1 MTFKF
6 LSAFV
11 LLGFLSACS
20 NKPAEPSQ
28 FAVPTEG
35 GYAWQEEVDV
45 SSLQDTEMSKQFKKD
60 TENMVF
66 FAFNRYDVTGQNLE
80 ILKAQAEWLKAHPA
94 ALILIE
100 GHADER
106 GTREY
111 NLALGER
118 RAASVMDFFIASGI
132 NKERIKTISYG
143 KERPMVVGSTEEAWS
158 KNRRAVTIVQ

>member
-35 GYAWQEEVDV
+35 GYAWQEGVDI
-45 SSLQDTEMSKQFKKD
+45 SSLQDTEMSRQFKEETD
-60 TENMVF
+60 NMVF
-66 FAFNRYDVTGQNLE
+66 FAFNRYDVTGENLE

-118 RAASVMDFFIASGI
+118 RASSVMDFFIA
-132 NKERIKTISYG
+132 IKGNRTI
-143 KERPMVVGSTEEAWS
+143 A
-158 KNRRAVTIVQ
+158 A